1 MRCLSYVDDG
11 LADGDDAVHDGHEA
25 AGDGRDHGVELDG
38 VSKMTVLVAW
48 RTNDIRK
55 MRQRPFLRWCVV
67 CFGLVLLV
75 KWN

>member
-1 MRCLSYVDDG
+1 
-11 LADGDDAVHDGHEA
+11 
-25 AGDGRDHGVELDG
+25 
-38 VSKMTVLVAW
+38 MTVLVAW